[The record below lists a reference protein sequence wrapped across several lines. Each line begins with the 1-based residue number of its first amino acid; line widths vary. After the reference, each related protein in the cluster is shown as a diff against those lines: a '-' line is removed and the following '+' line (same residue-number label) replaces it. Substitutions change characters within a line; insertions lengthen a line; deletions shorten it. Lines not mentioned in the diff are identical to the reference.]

1 MDVFNYNV
9 SAFPNDKYNKGW
21 REFFMPFCNELAY
34 NVDTEFSN
42 VFNFYKNEIEV
53 LLPIMKEKYKIDY
66 FGYMGSD
73 IFNKMRSND
82 FRNSYFNIKELGIDG
97 DLRHAFGVIAKNLF
111 RFNDETQKEIDK
123 LIESVDLPEK
133 YVGFYIRAGDKITEA
148 ELIEPEKYIEC
159 LKEHSDIKYI
169 FISSDD
175 YAIIN
180 KLQDN
185 HGNEY
190 NIYTLD
196 KNKTGFHL
204 YDFLSL
210 TEEEQHNHHIKFLAS
225 MEILL
230 NSELCF
236 GTYTSNPYS
245 FLAAVLEKSKYIDLG
260 SLDFF
265 IM

>member
-1 MDVFNYNV
+1 
-9 SAFPNDKYNKGW
+9 
-21 REFFMPFCNELAY
+21 
-34 NVDTEFSN
+34 
-42 VFNFYKNEIEV
+42 
-53 LLPIMKEKYKIDY
+53 MKEKYKIDY